1 MANRRVLKR
10 KSAESGTFEVRAVFH
25 VVLRVVRVA
34 ALAWTV
40 GIAAVLAG
48 CAGIVSSATSGMAEN
63 LSTAILDQ
71 EDPEL
76 VRDGVPTLLLLLDS
90 MVVSSPDD
98 PDILGTA
105 AELYAVYGV
114 AFVDDRQRAKTL
126 TARARELGERALCAE
141 DRDACA
147 LDQR

>member
-1 MANRRVLKR
+1 
-10 KSAESGTFEVRAVFH
+10 
-25 VVLRVVRVA
+25 
-34 ALAWTV
+34 
-40 GIAAVLAG
+40 
-48 CAGIVSSATSGMAEN
+48 MAEN